1 MKTGRIGAALLMP
14 LPSAWLGDSEGK
26 SRRFSYR
33 SARPLSAGWHGS
45 LSDVWL
51 GMSFQERNVSSA
63 ASLFDA
69 YQDVATT
76 RPLESNRRDEC
87 HMHR

>member
-1 MKTGRIGAALLMP
+1 MP
-14 LPSAWLGDSEGK
+14 LPSAWLGDSEGE

-33 SARPLSAGWHGS
+33 STRPLSAGWHGS
-45 LSDVWL
+45 LSDVWSTS
-51 GMSFQERNVSSA
+51 GMGYRVERNVSSP

-76 RPLESNRRDEC
+76 
-87 HMHR
+87 